1 MVEGEQGSRP
11 VAETDGAAARRRG
24 PSVPGTEPGG
34 LPSLLATLATLLEG
48 HAPEDLV
55 LLPRT
60 ELERREFRAYGSGWR
75 DAAAEHRTLAPRP
88 PARTPG
94 QAAIIP
100 FRRREAPAESPPQE
114 ADPPGVRSAPAASHR
129 PALAPKSRRSKV
141 PTIPRQP
148 GLRPRG
154 TGEEGEG

>member
-11 VAETDGAAARRRG
+11 VAETEGAAARRQG
-24 PSVPGTEPGG
+24 ASAAETEPGG
-34 LPSLLATLATLLEG
+34 LPSLLETLAGLLERY
-48 HAPEDLV
+48 APEDLV
-55 LLPRT
+55 LLPRA

-75 DAAAEHRTLAPRP
+75 DAAAEHRTPAPRP
-88 PARTPG
+88 PARPPG

-100 FRRREAPAESPPQE
+100 FRRRDTPAEAPPEEAAPPKRRPSPT
-114 ADPPGVRSAPAASHR
+114 PAHR
-129 PALAPKSRRSKV
+129 PVLAPKSRRSKA

-154 TGEEGEG
+154 TAEGGES